1 MVPGALFVGVG
12 ACGGRWWVWWVC
24 YTMAVVWAS
33 VVLPTTGSGVVL
45 PGQKGCGGG
54 GVPVVSK
61 VLCVV
66 AALVAGVFAG

>member
-1 MVPGALFVGVG
+1 M
-12 ACGGRWWVWWVC
+12 WWVC

-33 VVLPTTGSGVVL
+33 VVLSATGLGVVL

-54 GVPVVSK
+54 GFPVVAK

-66 AALVAGVFAG
+66 AALVAGVLAG

>member
-1 MVPGALFVGVG
+1 M
-12 ACGGRWWVWWVC
+12 WWVC

-54 GVPVVSK
+54 GFPVVFK
-61 VLCVV
+61 VFRVV
-66 AALVAGVFAG
+66 AALVAGVLAG

>member
-1 MVPGALFVGVG
+1 MPSVLFVSLG
-12 ACGGRWWVWWVC
+12 ACGGCLWVWWVC

-54 GVPVVSK
+54 GFPVVSK

-66 AALVAGVFAG
+66 AVLVAGVLDG